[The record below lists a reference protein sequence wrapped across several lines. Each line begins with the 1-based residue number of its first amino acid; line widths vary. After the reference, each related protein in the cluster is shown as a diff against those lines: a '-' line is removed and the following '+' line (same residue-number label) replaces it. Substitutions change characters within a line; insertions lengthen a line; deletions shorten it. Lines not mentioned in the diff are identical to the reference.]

1 MQKNLSP
8 LPRLALWLGGVS
20 LVASSLILPSA
31 SQAESTPNRAG
42 AIPPLKPIPES
53 SFTPA
58 TATPTATTAANSDS
72 KTLATHLVLVLG
84 ERKVYAYQNDKV
96 LASYPVAVGKKGWE
110 TPQGDFQVI
119 QMVENPVWE
128 NPWNG
133 KRVPASLNGPIGI
146 RWIGFWSDG
155 KNTIGFHGT
164 PKKHEHFLGKAA
176 SHGCVRMRNPDVV
189 ALFGMV
195 QNGTPV
201 KVVQKK

>member
-1 MQKNLSP
+1 M
-8 LPRLALWLGGVS
+8 
-20 LVASSLILPSA
+20 
-31 SQAESTPNRAG
+31 
-42 AIPPLKPIPES
+42 
-53 SFTPA
+53 
-58 TATPTATTAANSDS
+58 
-72 KTLATHLVLVLG
+72 ATHIVLVLG

-110 TPQGDFQVI
+110 TPQGNFQVI

-133 KRVPASLNGPIGI
+133 KKVPASLTGPIGI
-146 RWIGFWSDG
+146 RWIGFWTDG

-164 PKKHEHFLGKAA
+164 PTKQEHFLGTAA
-176 SHGCVRMRNPDVV
+176 SHGCVRMRNQDVV

-201 KVVQKK
+201 RVVQKK